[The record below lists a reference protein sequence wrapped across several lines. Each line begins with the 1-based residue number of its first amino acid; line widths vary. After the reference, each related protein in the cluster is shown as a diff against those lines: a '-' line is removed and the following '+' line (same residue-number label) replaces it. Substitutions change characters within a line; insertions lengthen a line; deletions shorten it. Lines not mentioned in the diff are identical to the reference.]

1 MTDLSLDFQFNS
13 PIHKVWDAL
22 TNSDILA
29 QWVMENNFKPIV
41 GYKCQFRNKDIDLV
55 VDSEVLVVDE
65 PYKLSYTWIGGPINT
80 IVTWTLKQE
89 DEITYLH
96 LEQTGFEKVG
106 TAYNGAKYGWAYK
119 LEELKKIL
127 ETSKKS
133 VLYVDHK

>member
-1 MTDLSLDFQFNS
+1 MADLSLDFQFKS

-22 TNSDILA
+22 TNSDTLA

-41 GYKCQFRNKDIDLV
+41 GYKCQFRNREIDLI

-89 DEITYLH
+89 GETTYLH
-96 LEQTGFEKVG
+96 LEQTGFEKVDY
-106 TAYNGAKYGWAYK
+106 AFNGAKHGWAYMI
-119 LEELKKIL
+119 EELKKVIG
-127 ETSKKS
+127 EMEK
-133 VLYVDHK
+133 